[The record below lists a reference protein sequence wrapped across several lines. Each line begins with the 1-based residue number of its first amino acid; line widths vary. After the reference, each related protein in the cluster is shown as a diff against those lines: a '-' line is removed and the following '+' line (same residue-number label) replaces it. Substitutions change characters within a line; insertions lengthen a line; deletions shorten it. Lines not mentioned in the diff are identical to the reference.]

1 MRLSLLLGLPLLA
14 AACATEGV
22 EEPAFKLELSQ
33 DHFQVRDYAPTIVAE
48 TTVQGDAWG
57 SRFEGFGP
65 LADYIFAKGREGE
78 KIAMTAPVTQQAP
91 REKIAMTAPVTQE
104 VRDNGSWTI
113 AFTMPAGSTLQSL
126 PAPVSPDVKLIEQPS
141 RRMAVYSFTG
151 LATASDMEAAKTVLM
166 QKVSRAGLTPR
177 GEPVFAFYDPP
188 WTMAF
193 LRRNEVMIEVAPN
206 T

>member
-1 MRLSLLLGLPLLA
+1 MRLAALLGLPLIA
-14 AACATEGV
+14 AACATERV
-22 EEPAFKLELSQ
+22 EEPAFKLEMSEGS
-33 DHFQVRDYAPTIVAE
+33 FQVRDYAPTIIAE
-48 TTVQGDAWG
+48 TSVQGDAWG

-104 VRDNGSWTI
+104 ARDNGSWTI

-151 LATASDMEAAKTVLM
+151 LATAADMDAAKNVLM
-166 QKVSRAGLTPR
+166 QRVSRAGLTPR

-188 WTMAF
+188 WTMPF
-193 LRRNEVMIEVAPN
+193 LRRNEVMIEVAPSK
-206 T
+206 

>member
-1 MRLSLLLGLPLLA
+1 
-14 AACATEGV
+14 
-22 EEPAFKLELSQ
+22 
-33 DHFQVRDYAPTIVAE
+33 
-48 TTVQGDAWG
+48 
-57 SRFEGFGP
+57 
-65 LADYIFAKGREGE
+65 
-78 KIAMTAPVTQQAP
+78 
-91 REKIAMTAPVTQE
+91 MTAPVTQE
-104 VRDNGSWTI
+104 ARDNGSWTI

-151 LATASDMEAAKTVLM
+151 LATAGDMEAAKTVLM

>member
-1 MRLSLLLGLPLLA
+1 MRFSLLLGLPLLA

-33 DHFQVRDYAPTIVAE
+33 DHFQVRDYASAIVAE

-104 VRDNGSWTI
+104 ARDNGSWTI

-141 RRMAVYSFTG
+141 RRMAVYGFTG
-151 LATASDMEAAKTVLM
+151 LATATDMDAAKNTLM
-166 QKVSRAGLTPR
+166 QMVSRAGLTPR
-177 GEPVFAFYDPP
+177 GDPVFAFYDPP

>member
-1 MRLSLLLGLPLLA
+1 MRFSLLLGLPLLA

-22 EEPAFKLELSQ
+22 EEPTFKLELSQ

-65 LADYIFAKGREGE
+65 LADYIFAKGREGG

-104 VRDNGSWTI
+104 ARDNGSWTI

-151 LATASDMEAAKTVLM
+151 LATASDMDTAKTALM
-166 QKVSRAGLTPR
+166 QKVSSAGLTPR

-206 T
+206 K